1 MNDITDPQEQATDPV
16 EEQLLDETPPTSD
29 EFKVSQPGNINP
41 EVLQNISVN
50 LSIEVGRTN
59 IKIKDLMRLTQGSVV
74 ELDRIAGEP
83 LDLLVNDTV
92 VAQGEVVLVNDR
104 YGIRLTRVV
113 PSTDRL
119 KSILFLNKYPSKK
132 PVCKRAFSIVVDIL
146 GGLFFG
152 IGLTLEQFAKNQE
165 EHHRGDCKHQYIT
178 AETEIT
184 EHVLEQGH
192 HPRRHAHAQQQ
203 KRQGE
208 QLGNHQD
215 NAQQQRNLKRFHG
228 QSLLANLP
236 IVPLSEDNT
245 SDGTNTILVLLPTA
259 KDCTAWACNFLT
271 SNSMALAPPSL
282 MALDT
287 AATA

>member
-1 MNDITDPQEQATDPV
+1 MTDTTAPPDQGHELSESPA
-16 EEQLLDETPPTSD
+16 LDATPPTSE

-119 KSILFLNKYPSKK
+119 KSI
-132 PVCKRAFSIVVDIL
+132 
-146 GGLFFG
+146 
-152 IGLTLEQFAKNQE
+152 
-165 EHHRGDCKHQYIT
+165 
-178 AETEIT
+178 
-184 EHVLEQGH
+184 
-192 HPRRHAHAQQQ
+192 
-203 KRQGE
+203 
-208 QLGNHQD
+208 
-215 NAQQQRNLKRFHG
+215 
-228 QSLLANLP
+228 
-236 IVPLSEDNT
+236 
-245 SDGTNTILVLLPTA
+245 
-259 KDCTAWACNFLT
+259 
-271 SNSMALAPPSL
+271 
-282 MALDT
+282 
-287 AATA
+287 